1 MNTIEL
7 FIKLLEMRE
16 QVREEIEKNDDPR
29 EKTVGDKI
37 IVWDGSYFTD
47 KDGNDKLI
55 VDEDIKSIPYFIVIG
70 TNQKTITKSSFL
82 EEEVNQDLLIV
93 DPKTNKEYRTC
104 SYCVKLLDKDNK
116 KVKEEKKEAKKRS
129 SS

>member
-7 FIKLLEMRE
+7 FIKLLEIRE
-16 QVREEIEKNDDPR
+16 QVREEIKKNNDPR

-55 VDEDIKSIPYFIVIG
+55 V
-70 TNQKTITKSSFL
+70 
-82 EEEVNQDLLIV
+82 EEEVTQDLLIV

-104 SYCVKLLDKDNK
+104 SKCVKLLDKDNK
-116 KVKEEKKEAKKRS
+116 KVEK
-129 SS
+129 